1 MKEGI
6 HPEYHTIKVE
16 MTDGTVF
23 ETRSTWG
30 EEGQTLKLDVDP
42 KTHPAWTGGE
52 RQVLDAG
59 QVSKFKKRYGDF
71 GI

>member
-1 MKEGI
+1 MKQDI
-6 HPEYHTIKVE
+6 HPEYHMIKVE

-59 QVSKFKKRYGDF
+59 QVSKFNKRYGDL

>member
-6 HPEYHTIKVE
+6 HPEYHAIKVE

-59 QVSKFKKRYGDF
+59 QVSKFKKRYSDF
-71 GI
+71 GF